1 MPTGPLTEPDWQL
14 IVDRIHDEQCLPFL
28 GAGASLG
35 NGAGLPTAYQLA
47 CALAKK
53 CEYPSADTS
62 DLFRVAQYYQMKF
75 DSYGLRKFVREQ
87 LLQGT
92 NQPTAVHNTIAAL
105 PFRYVVTTNFDK
117 LMERAF
123 ESAKKT
129 PQIALYQL
137 HGDQIEMPFGTVN
150 EPLIYKLHGTMDQL
164 QTMIVTE
171 DDVVEF
177 LACAF
182 VGDPHLPS
190 SLKALFRENSILFIG
205 YGLKDWNIRVL
216 LRAIRGHGNTS
227 GSDKYSFAIQ
237 KRPDEHGLAKEWEA
251 CVMYWDKKE
260 NLRCFDMD
268 ALEFAV
274 ELGKQYQHYYG

>member
-1 MPTGPLTEPDWQL
+1 MPTGPLTDPDWQL

-35 NGAGLPTAYQLA
+35 NGAGLPTAYELA

-53 CEYPSADTS
+53 CDYPSSDRT

-87 LLQGT
+87 LTQGT
-92 NQPTAVHNTIAAL
+92 SRPTAVHDTIAAL
-105 PFRYVVTTNFDK
+105 PFRYVITTNFDK

-123 ESAKKT
+123 ESVQKSAK
-129 PQIALYQL
+129 IALYQL
-137 HGDQIEMPFGTVN
+137 HGDQVDMPLGTVN

-182 VGDPHLPS
+182 VGDPHLPA

-216 LRAIRGHGNTS
+216 LRAIRGQGNTS
-227 GSDKYSFAIQ
+227 ASDKYSFAIQ
-237 KRPDEHGLAKEWEA
+237 KRPDESGLAQEWEA

-274 ELGKQYQHYYG
+274 ELRKQYQKYYG

>member
-1 MPTGPLTEPDWQL
+1 MPTGPLTDPDWRL

-35 NGAGLPTAYQLA
+35 DGAGLPTAYQLA
-47 CALAKK
+47 GALATK
-53 CEYPSADTS
+53 CDYPGSDSS
-62 DLFRVAQYYQMKF
+62 DLFRVAQYYQMTY
-75 DSYGLRKFVREQ
+75 DSYGLRKFVRDQ
-87 LLQGT
+87 LVQGT
-92 NQPTAVHNTIAAL
+92 SMPTSLHNAIAAL

-117 LMERAF
+117 LMERAY
-123 ESAKKT
+123 EAAHKT

-137 HGDQIEMPFGTVN
+137 HGDQIELPMGTVN
-150 EPLIYKLHGTMDQL
+150 EPLLFKLHGSLDQL

-177 LACAF
+177 LACVF
-182 VGDPHLPS
+182 VGDPPLPS
-190 SLKALFRENSILFIG
+190 SFKALFRENSILFIG

-216 LRAIRGHGNTS
+216 LRAIRGQGHTVL
-227 GSDKYSFAIQ
+227 SDKYSFAIQ
-237 KRPDEHGLAKEWEA
+237 KRPNEQGLAKEWET

-268 ALEFAV
+268 AVEFAI
-274 ELGKQYQHYYG
+274 ELSDQYKKYYG